1 MTRVTA
7 KQLDGAMEW
16 LNQYLELPV
25 RSWVDGKAQIGN
37 LHLDGAYGGWRIVQ
51 HMTDGGGI
59 REISPRGSRREI
71 FDYAHAM
78 LKGAAME
85 RERVNQMLNKE
96 IK

>member
-1 MTRVTA
+1 MNRVTA

-16 LNQYLELPV
+16 LNQYFELPTE
-25 RSWVDGKAQIGN
+25 SWKDGKAQIGN

-78 LKGAAME
+78 LKGGQLE
-85 RERVNQMLNKE
+85 RDRINSMQGDE
-96 IK
+96 